1 MVTDSKLSAICQC
14 EIQIVEKSK
23 EDGKIY
29 DMRYSLQ
36 DRVTLHQLQ
45 KNPMNIQ
52 ITDFIFLLGK
62 KTQSTRNIEH
72 WDAVMVV
79 PQTLNPKNLL
89 PFKLEPAQ
97 LLTS

>member
-1 MVTDSKLSAICQC
+1 MARS
-14 EIQIVEKSK
+14 
-23 EDGKIY
+23 
-29 DMRYSLQ
+29 
-36 DRVTLHQLQ
+36 VTLHQLQ
-45 KNPMNIQ
+45 KKNPMNIQ

>member
-1 MVTDSKLSAICQC
+1 
-14 EIQIVEKSK
+14 
-23 EDGKIY
+23 
-29 DMRYSLQ
+29 
-36 DRVTLHQLQ
+36 
-45 KNPMNIQ
+45 MNIQ